1 MSVRIR
7 NWNKFQHFND
17 KRRTI
22 WIKLYIDLLNNFE
35 WHELDPKL
43 SKFLINLWLLA
54 GEKHGELPSVQ
65 AIAFRLRMQEKDVNS
80 MIYQLSSWL
89 EQDDIP
95 LISEEYQDDVL
106 DKNKNKNKNKK
117 DDIRPDDISEEL
129 WDDFKKLREKKK
141 ATITSL
147 VINKIRSEA
156 NKAGMTLSQAI
167 EEMCVRGWTGFKASW
182 ITGSKN
188 QESSNGFDE
197 MLRRAK

>member
-1 MSVRIR
+1 MTVRIR
-7 NWNKFQHFND
+7 NWSKFQHFND

-95 LISEEYQDDVL
+95 LISEEYQVDVL
-106 DKNKNKNKNKK
+106 DKNKNKNKK
-117 DDIRPDDISEEL
+117 DDVRPDDISEDL
-129 WDDFKKLREKKK
+129 WKDFKKLREKKR
-141 ATITSL
+141 ATITDR
-147 VINKIRSEA
+147 VIKSIRNEA
-156 NKAGMTLSQAI
+156 SKANMSLSQAI
-167 EEMCVRGWTGFKASW
+167 EFMINKGWASFEADW
-182 ITGSKN
+182 VKSKDKP
-188 QESSNGFDE
+188 SSGFDE

>member
-1 MSVRIR
+1 MTVRIR
-7 NWNKFQHFND
+7 NWSKFQHFND

-65 AIAFRLRMQEKDVNS
+65 SIAFRLRMQEKDVNS

-95 LISEEYQDDVL
+95 LISQEYQDDVL
-106 DKNKNKNKNKK
+106 DKNKNKNKN
-117 DDIRPDDISEEL
+117 DDIRPDDISEDL
-129 WDDFKKLREKKK
+129 WKDFKKLRDKKR
-141 ATITSL
+141 ATITERVIKSIRNEATKANMSL
-147 VINKIRSEA
+147 A
-156 NKAGMTLSQAI
+156 QAI
-167 EEMCVRGWTGFKASW
+167 EFMINKGWASFEADW
-182 ITGSKN
+182 VKSKDKP
-188 QESSNGFDE
+188 SSSFDE

>member
-95 LISEEYQDDVL
+95 LISEEYQVDAL
-106 DKNKNKNKNKK
+106 EKNKNKNKK

-129 WDDFKKLREKKK
+129 WSEFKELRKQKK
-141 ATITSL
+141 ALITQR
-147 VINKIRSEA
+147 VINSIREEA
-156 NKAGMTLSQAI
+156 SKANISLTQAI
-167 EEMCVRGWTGFKASW
+167 EMMLVRNWMSFKAEW
-182 ITGSKN
+182 IKPKD
-188 QESSNGFDE
+188 SSQNLFDS